1 MVVHIGVAIVAVA
14 LAVSSSY
21 LRQTEFRFSDIGDSA
36 TFAGHELVFQGNEVI
51 EKQEKIETVVR
62 VTIDGKVFTPAIS
75 IFPFSGQPIGTPS
88 TRSTWKDDVQLSVL
102 KVPETQDEPTVVRV
116 TVQPL
121 VWWLWVGGAVM
132 AAGTIMAS
140 IPPRRKNKTEIHEE
154 IEKVNS

>member
-1 MVVHIGVAIVAVA
+1 M
-14 LAVSSSY
+14 
-21 LRQTEFRFSDIGDSA
+21 
-36 TFAGHELVFQGNEVI
+36 
-51 EKQEKIETVVR
+51 VR
-62 VTIDGKVFTPAIS
+62 VAIDGKVFTPAIS

-132 AAGTIMAS
+132 ATGTIMAS
-140 IPPRRKNKTEIHEE
+140 IPLRRKNKTEIHPMMRRDTQRT
-154 IEKVNS
+154 

>member
-21 LRQTEFRFSDIGDSA
+21 LRQTEFRFSDIGDTA
-36 TFAGHELVFQGNEVI
+36 TFAGHELVFQGNVVI
-51 EKQEKIETVVR
+51 EKQEKIETVV
-62 VTIDGKVFTPAIS
+62 KVAVDKKIFTPAIS

-102 KVPETQDEPTVVRV
+102 KVPETSDESTVVRV
-116 TVQPL
+116 TVQPM

-132 AAGTIMAS
+132 ATGTIMAA
-140 IPPRRKNKTEIHEE
+140 IPARRKDKTGIHEE
-154 IEKVNS
+154 EEKVNS